1 MATNMPWKQPNTMVN
16 ASASSFLKQKKIPL
30 FNTFTVHCL
39 APLYQFV
46 HWRVS
51 KIAVPCAGKMC
62 RGFCCCRSLCFTLQ
76 RGEENCALLLPH
88 CFTRES
94 LMKDQIAMDSEI
106 NEIQTLKM

>member
-62 RGFCCCRSLCFTLQ
+62 RGFCCCHSLCFTPAKGRRKL
-76 RGEENCALLLPH
+76 CSFVASLLYKGVP
-88 CFTRES
+88 
-94 LMKDQIAMDSEI
+94 
-106 NEIQTLKM
+106 NEGPDCHGLRNK